1 MDLRQLTTLIAIA
14 DHGSFSAAARSLF
27 TVQSNVSGHIARLE
41 RELGVMLVDRTTGRM
56 TEHGARVLERAR
68 RIMHE
73 LEDIVSDIRSRE
85 HDVAGDVRIGVI
97 GTVARWVM
105 PPLLAAVADCHPNV
119 HTIVSEGSSSALVPN
134 VVSGLLNGAIVHLPV
149 DDPDLAVTPFFDE
162 ELLLMAPRDHELA
175 TAERVSIGDLHRL
188 PLLLPPGGA
197 ALRRIL
203 DRAASEH
210 GVTLTPQT
218 EVDGV
223 RLLAS
228 LARDGH
234 GAAIVPATA
243 LRAEASSSVVMI
255 PVDGLPRRRVAWVRR
270 RRPNPTP
277 ATEAVFDC
285 LETTIASHVQHQ
297 IGLHLPN

>member
-14 DHGSFSAAARSLF
+14 DHGSFSAAARSLY
-27 TVQSNVSGHIARLE
+27 TVQSNVSGHVARLE
-41 RELGVMLVDRTTGRM
+41 RELGVVLVDRANGRM
-56 TEHGARVLERAR
+56 TEHGDRVLERAR

-85 HDVAGDVRIGVI
+85 HDIAGDVRIGVI

-105 PPLLAAVADCHPNV
+105 PPLLASVAARHPSV

-134 VVSGLLNGAIVHLPV
+134 VASGLLNGAIVHLPV
-149 DDPDLAVTPFFDE
+149 DEPDMTVVPFFDE
-162 ELLLMAPRDHELA
+162 ELLLMAPLDHELA
-175 TAERVSIGDLHRL
+175 NEQRIAISDLHRR

-203 DRAASEH
+203 DRSAAEN
-210 GVTLTPQT
+210 GITLIPQT

-243 LRAEASSSVVMI
+243 LRAETSSDVVMI

-285 LETTIASHVQHQ
+285 LQSTVADNLQHQ
-297 IGLHLPN
+297 IGLHPPV

>member
-14 DHGSFSAAARSLF
+14 DHGSFSAAARALY
-27 TVQSNVSGHIARLE
+27 TVQSNVSGHISRLE
-41 RELGVMLVDRTTGRM
+41 RELGATLVDRTTGRM
-56 TEHGARVLERAR
+56 TDAGQQVLERAR

-73 LEDIVSDIRSRE
+73 LDDIVSDVRSRE
-85 HDVAGDVRIGVI
+85 HDVSGDVRIGVI

-105 PPLLAAVADCHPNV
+105 PLLLGQMTQHHPNV

-134 VVSGLLNGAIVHLPV
+134 VTSGLLNGAIIHLPI
-149 DDPDLAVTPFFDE
+149 DDPDLTVDPLFDE
-162 ELLLMAPRDHELA
+162 ELVLMAPLGHPLA
-175 TAERVSIGDLHRL
+175 SLTSVSIEELHL
-188 PLLLPPGGA
+188 QPLLLPPEGA

-203 DRAASEH
+203 DRAAAEH
-210 GVTLTPQT
+210 GVTLTAQT

-228 LARDGH
+228 LSRDGH

-243 LRAEASSSVVMI
+243 FRPETTSDVTTIS
-255 PVDGLPRRRVAWVRR
+255 VDGLPRRRVAWVRR

-277 ATEAVFDC
+277 ATDAVHEALVNVVRN
-285 LETTIASHVQHQ
+285 HVDHHV
-297 IGLHLPN
+297 GLHRPG

>member
-1 MDLRQLTTLIAIA
+1 MDLRQLNTLIAIA

-41 RELGVMLVDRTTGRM
+41 RELGVPLVDRATGRM
-56 TEHGARVLERAR
+56 TEHGDRVLERAR

-73 LEDIVSDIRSRE
+73 LEDIVSDIQSNE
-85 HDVAGDVRIGVI
+85 HDIAGDVRIGVI

-105 PPLLAAVADCHPNV
+105 PLLLASVNRLHPHV

-134 VVSGLLNGAIVHLPV
+134 VSSGLLNGAIVHLPV
-149 DDPDLAVTPFFDE
+149 DDPDLHVLPLFDE
-162 ELLLMAPRDHELA
+162 ELLLMAPPGHPL
-175 TAERVSIGDLHRL
+175 AERERVEIRDLDSR
-188 PLLLPPGGA
+188 PLLLPPDGA

-203 DRAASEH
+203 DRAAADY
-210 GVTLTPQT
+210 GVSLVAQT

-243 LRAEASSSVVMI
+243 LRAEATADLRLI
-255 PVDGLPRRRVAWVRR
+255 PVDGLPRRRVAWIRR

-277 ATEAVFDC
+277 ATVAVVKC
-285 LETTIASHVQHQ
+285 LEAAVSDHVALQM
-297 IGLHLPN
+297 GLHRPE

>member
-41 RELGVMLVDRTTGRM
+41 RELGVTLVDRTTGRM

-105 PPLLAAVADCHPNV
+105 PPLLAAVADRHPNV

-149 DDPDLAVTPFFDE
+149 DDPDLAVVPFFDE
-162 ELLLMAPRDHELA
+162 ELLLMAPCDHELA
-175 TAERVSIGDLHRL
+175 AAGRVSIGDLHRL

-285 LETTIASHVQHQ
+285 LETTIGSHVQHQ